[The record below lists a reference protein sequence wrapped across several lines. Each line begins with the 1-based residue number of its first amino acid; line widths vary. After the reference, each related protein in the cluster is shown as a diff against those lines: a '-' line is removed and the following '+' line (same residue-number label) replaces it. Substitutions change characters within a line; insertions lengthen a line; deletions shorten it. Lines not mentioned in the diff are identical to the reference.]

1 MKRRLATGLLIG
13 VVAGVIDVIPMVMQ
27 GFTWDAN
34 ISAFLLWV
42 VVGFM
47 IATSNLKL
55 PAVLKGI
62 TISFLCLLP
71 SVLIIGWK
79 EPISLIPVF
88 AMTLILGALVGFT
101 FDKLVKE

>member
-13 VVAGVIDVIPMVMQ
+13 VVAGVIDVIPMLLQ
-27 GFTWDAN
+27 GLTWDAN
-34 ISAFLLWV
+34 LSAFSLWV

-62 TISFLCLLP
+62 TISLLCLLP
-71 SVLIIGWK
+71 SVFIIGWE
-79 EPISLIPVF
+79 EPISLIPIL
-88 AMTLILGALVGFT
+88 AMTLILGALVGFA